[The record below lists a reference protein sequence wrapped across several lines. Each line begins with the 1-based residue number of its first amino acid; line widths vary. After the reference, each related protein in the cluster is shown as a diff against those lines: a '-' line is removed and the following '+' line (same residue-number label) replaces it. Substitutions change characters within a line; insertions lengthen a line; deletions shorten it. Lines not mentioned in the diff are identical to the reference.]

1 LFSIIG
7 KLSLRYELK
16 PQNNKNSN
24 LICKFAFLNQNS
36 NKQTMALQSINP
48 TTTKAWQELQK
59 HFQEMQTASMKT
71 MFQEDSNRTEKFHI
85 QWNDFLVDYSKNIIN
100 QQTIDLLLQ
109 LAEEVN
115 LKDAISQYFKGDSIN
130 QTENRAVLHTALR
143 ANESDSVLVDNQNVI
158 PEIFEVKAKIKIFTN
173 EVVNGDRKGFTG
185 KEFTDI
191 VNIGIGG
198 SDLGPAMVVE
208 ALQFYKNHLNVHFV
222 SNVDGDHVQEI
233 IKKLNPETTLFVI
246 VSKTFTTQETL
257 TNSETIRKWFLKSAS
272 QDDVAKHFV
281 AVSTNI
287 KNVTEFGINPENVF
301 PMWDWVGGRFS
312 LWSAV
317 GLSISLAVGFDNF
330 DKLLKG
336 ANDMDNHFKS
346 ATFDKNIPIVLALLS
361 IWYNNFFGAE
371 SEALIP
377 YTQYLQKLAPYLQQG
392 IMESNGKSIG
402 RDGKPVNYQ
411 TGTIIWGEPGT
422 NSQHAFFQLIH
433 QGTKLI
439 PTDFIGFV
447 KPLYGDK
454 DHHDKLM
461 SNFFAQTEA
470 LLNGKTSEQVQAEFD
485 KQNLS
490 IDKTEYL
497 RPFKVFAG
505 NKPTNTLL
513 INKLT
518 PETLGALV
526 AMYEHKIFV
535 QGVIWNIFSY
545 DQWGVE
551 LGKQLANAV
560 LEEINSKEIKN
571 HDGST
576 TFLLKHFI
584 KQ

>member
-1 LFSIIG
+1 
-7 KLSLRYELK
+7 
-16 PQNNKNSN
+16 
-24 LICKFAFLNQNS
+24 
-36 NKQTMALQSINP
+36 MALQNTNP
-48 TTTKAWQELQK
+48 TATTSWQKLQQ
-59 HFQEMQTASMKT
+59 HFIEMQNVSMKQ
-71 MFQEDSNRTEKFHI
+71 MFQEDANRAEKFNL

-100 QQTIDLLLQ
+100 QETIDLLLQ

-115 LKDAISQYFKGDSIN
+115 LHDAIAKYFEGDIIN
-130 QTENRAVLHTALR
+130 KTENRAVLHTALR
-143 ANESDSVLVDNQNVI
+143 ASESSVIKVDGENI
-158 PEIFEVKAKIKIFTN
+158 MPEVFEVKSKIKTFTD
-173 EVVNGDRKGFTG
+173 EVVNGDKKGFTG
-185 KEFTDI
+185 KAFTDI

-208 ALQFYKNHLNVHFV
+208 ALQFYKNHLKVHFV
-222 SNVDGDHVQEI
+222 SNVDGDHVNEV

-257 TNSETIRKWFLKSAS
+257 TNSETIRKWFLQSAK
-272 QDDVAKHFV
+272 QEDVAKHFV

-317 GLSISLAVGFDNF
+317 GLSISLAVGYDNF

-336 ANDMDNHFKS
+336 ANEMDEHFKTTS
-346 ATFDKNIPIVLALLS
+346 FDKNIPVVLALLS

-392 IMESNGKSIG
+392 TMESNGKSVDRAG
-402 RDGKPVNYQ
+402 NTVNYQ

-447 KPLYGDK
+447 KPLYGDNN
-454 DHHDKLM
+454 HHDKLM

-470 LLNGKTSEQVQAEFD
+470 LLNGKTDNQVNAEFTKMNFSTGQAEF
-485 KQNLS
+485 L
-490 IDKTEYL
+490 L
-497 RPFKVFAG
+497 PFKVFTG

-513 INKLT
+513 IEKLT
-518 PETLGALV
+518 PETLGSLV
-526 AMYEHKIFV
+526 ALYEHKIFV

-551 LGKQLANAV
+551 LGKQLATSI
-560 LEEINSKEIKN
+560 LGEINAGKIDS
-571 HDGST
+571 HDSST
-576 TFLLKHFI
+576 AFLLKYYLD
-584 KQ
+584 KK

>member
-1 LFSIIG
+1 
-7 KLSLRYELK
+7 
-16 PQNNKNSN
+16 
-24 LICKFAFLNQNS
+24 
-36 NKQTMALQSINP
+36 MALQSINP
-48 TTTKAWQELQK
+48 TQTNAWKKLQA
-59 HFQEMQTASMKT
+59 HFESMKNVQ
-71 MFQEDSNRTEKFHI
+71 MQNLFANEPARAEKMHI
-85 QWNDFLVDYSKNIIN
+85 EWQDFLVDYSKNIISEE
-100 QQTIDLLLQ
+100 TISLLQ
-109 LAEEVN
+109 ELANEAQ
-115 LKDAISQYFKGDSIN
+115 LKDAIANYFEGDIIN
-130 QTENRAVLHTALR
+130 KTENRAVLHTALR
-143 ANESDSVLVDNQNVI
+143 AKENASVKVDGVNVI
-158 PEIFEVKAKIKIFTN
+158 PEIFSVKNKIKNFSN
-173 EVVNGDRKGFTG
+173 EIISGQRKGFSG
-185 KEFTDI
+185 KPFTDV

-198 SDLGPAMVVE
+198 SDLGPAMIVE
-208 ALQFYKNHLNVHFV
+208 ALQYYKNDLNVHFV
-222 SNVDGDHVQEI
+222 SNVDGDHVNEI
-233 IKKLNPETTLFVI
+233 IKKVNPETTLFVI

-257 TNSETIRKWFLKSAS
+257 SNAETIRSWFLQSAT
-272 QDDVAKHFV
+272 QEDVAKHFV

-287 KNVTEFGINPENVF
+287 QKVTEFGINPDNIF

-317 GLSISLAVGFDNF
+317 GLSISLAVGFDHF
-330 DKLLKG
+330 DQLLHG
-336 ANDMDNHFKS
+336 AHEMDEHFKNES
-346 ATFDKNIPIVLALLS
+346 FDRNIPVTLALLS

-439 PTDFIGFV
+439 PTDFIGF
-447 KPLYGDK
+447 KESLYGNK

-470 LLNGKTSEQVQAEFD
+470 LLMGKTKAQVQSEFD
-485 KQNLS
+485 KQGIS
-490 IDKTEYL
+490 GDKADFL
-497 RPFKVFAG
+497 APFKVFSG

-513 INKLT
+513 IKKLT
-518 PETLGALV
+518 PATLGSLV
-526 AMYEHKIFV
+526 ALYEHKIFV
-535 QGVIWNIFSY
+535 QGVIWNVFSY

-551 LGKQLANAV
+551 LGKQLATSI
-560 LEEINSKEIKN
+560 LDEIVDNVPQS

-576 TFLLKHFI
+576 SFLLK
-584 KQ
+584 KYKN